1 MSTPAVHAA
10 WLGSRTILLAGD
22 LGALDEGP
30 VEGTVLLDGRE
41 AKLALDAHE
50 YGDEER
56 SGRLMVAHL
65 PGGQESNGQEATV
78 TLRAGDETL
87 TARVPEFMVAAPG
100 LRALLLNEL
109 SGLEAEQRNELLEFV
124 LGATGDDLRG
134 SGGLTLARRLNRV
147 RDALREQL
155 PRVDATAEQP
165 CAAHID
171 GIYAVDHDSFWIKG
185 WAHDEDRML
194 ESLVAVSPEGGR
206 GDVLTGAYR
215 HARIDIEE
223 LFGGS
228 GDATQDRHGLIK
240 FVRMESSSRAPEG
253 WMLELRTT
261 NGVGLEVEMPPVER
275 SINTVRARLL
285 GDMAAERPGEDELLR
300 EQVHPALE
308 RIQQRLEAGVSID
321 AVIEVG
327 EGHPSSPQL
336 SVVVPLYKRIDFVE
350 HQLAHFGRD
359 PELRAADLVFVLD
372 SPEIADNLLDV
383 THALSA
389 LHRIPLR
396 VVLMKQNAGFSG
408 ANNAAV
414 SVARGRRV
422 LLLNSDVIPDR
433 PGWLGKMSAFYD
445 ATPDI
450 GALGPKLLY
459 EDDSLQHAGLY
470 FYRMPGSRLW
480 GNQHYYK
487 GLHRS
492 FPAVN
497 VARTV
502 PAVTAA
508 CMMVDRDLY
517 EQAGGL
523 SHAYVQGGY
532 EDSDLC
538 LRLMDLGRQNWYMP
552 GAELYHLEAQSYPS
566 EMRKLATKYNM
577 WLHTRLWGDR
587 IEEVCR
593 EYGRREPAGKDS
605 VVAEPSR

>member
-1 MSTPAVHAA
+1 VSV
-10 WLGSRTILLAGD
+10 
-22 LGALDEGP
+22 
-30 VEGTVLLDGRE
+30 DGRDV
-41 AKLALDAHE
+41 ALVLDVRP
-50 YGDEER
+50 YGDDARAGRLLIGHLPRDVESNAPQTTVTVRTGGEER
-56 SGRLMVAHL
+56 FA
-65 PGGQESNGQEATV
+65 A
-78 TLRAGDETL
+78 
-87 TARVPEFMVAAPG
+87 VPEFMAGAPG
-100 LRALLLNEL
+100 LRALLRNEL
-109 SGLEAEQRNELLEFV
+109 TGLEADERRALLEFI
-124 LGATGDDLRG
+124 LGATSRDVREA
-134 SGGLTLARRLNRV
+134 GGLTLARRLNRV

-155 PRVDATAEQP
+155 PRAAVTEDQP
-165 CAAHID
+165 YAAHVD
-171 GIYAVDHDSFWIKG
+171 GIYAVDHESFWVKG
-185 WAHDEDRML
+185 WAHDEDQML

-206 GDVLTGAYR
+206 GDVLSGAYR
-215 HARIDIEE
+215 HSRIDIEE
-223 LFGGS
+223 LFGG
-228 GDATQDRHGLIK
+228 GGTDVTQDRHGLIK
-240 FVRMESSSRAPEG
+240 FVQLGSSSRMPEG
-253 WMLELRTT
+253 WLLELRTAS
-261 NGVGLEVEMPPVER
+261 GVGLEVEMPDVER
-275 SINTVRARLL
+275 SIHTVRARLL

-300 EQVHPALE
+300 DQVHPALG
-308 RIQQRLEAGVSID
+308 RIQRRFED
-321 AVIEVG
+321 AVEIDRVVEIG
-327 EGHPSSPQL
+327 EGHPSSPQT
-336 SVVVPLYKRIDFVE
+336 SVIVPLYKRIDFVE
-350 HQLAHFGRD
+350 HQLAHFSRD
-359 PELRAADLVFVLD
+359 PELGAADLVYVLD

-383 THALSA
+383 AHAVSR

-396 VVLMKQNAGFSG
+396 VVLMRQNAGFSG
-408 ANNAAV
+408 VNNAAV
-414 SVARGRRV
+414 SVARGRRI

-492 FPAVN
+492 FPGVN

-538 LRLMDLGRQNWYMP
+538 LRLMELGRQNWYMP

-566 EMRKLATKYNM
+566 EMRKLATRYNM
-577 WLHTRLWGDR
+577 WLHTHLWGDR
-587 IEEVCR
+587 IEEVSK
-593 EYGRREPAGKDS
+593 EYGRPAAAGKDS